1 MYQSAATIQKR
12 FEISRSTLVKWADNA
27 IIRVKRLDGGK
38 RIYHIRDIETKLG
51 GGINESSEEKKKV
64 IYARVSSSKQKEDL
78 ERQVQGLQEKYPSH
92 VVYKDIGSGLNF
104 RRKRFEAL
112 LDGIFREVIG
122 EIVVSYRDR
131 LCRYGFELFELFCKH
146 HGAKIV
152 VSSSKET
159 TDNHTELAEDLLAVC
174 NFFVAR
180 NNGRRSH
187 QRKKAETVSIANV
200 EEDAKK
206 MDGDSKVDLQ
216 QMSRQIQEGKVSNVE
231 ESVQEQGNWITQPRS
246 DQKKDGEDQEE
257 TRTRKRKLEEDQH
270 SGEQTLKNIM
280 GSGNTARD
288 S

>member
-12 FEISRSTLVKWADNA
+12 FEISRSTLASWANNG
-27 IIRVKRLDGGK
+27 RVRVRRLDGGK

-51 GGINESSEEKKKV
+51 GGINESFEEKKRV
-64 IYARVSSSKQKEDL
+64 IYARVSSSKQREDL
-78 ERQVQGLQEKYPSH
+78 ERQVQALKERYPNH

-104 RRKRFEAL
+104 RRKRFEAV

-122 EIVVSYRDR
+122 EVVVSYKDR

-152 VSSSKET
+152 VSNNREKP
-159 TDNHTELAEDLLAVC
+159 DNHGELAEDLLAVC

-187 QRKKAETVSIANV
+187 QRKKTEAVSIADV
-200 EEDAKK
+200 EEDPEEV
-206 MDGDSKVDLQ
+206 DGYCEMDLQ
-216 QMSRQIQEGKVSNVE
+216 QVSGPLQKGKMSD
-231 ESVQEQGNWITQPRS
+231 VQESLQESNHWGTQPRA
-246 DQKKDGEDQEE
+246 DQEKDRE
-257 TRTRKRKLEEDQH
+257 NQGKKGKRKRELEKDQH
-270 SGEQTLKNIM
+270 PKQQKLQNLM
-280 GSGNTARD
+280 GIGNTTGN